1 MLLSVLSV
9 LSGAQGVVTTVA
21 RLGGLTGSV
30 VGGFVLKYQG
40 PTVLYRG
47 AGCLVLLAGTLY
59 VMSDK
64 WCGSESELASGRDKG
79 VYVEMKEDVAEVV
92 AVNEDGR
99 RIETKEGEALMQQ

>member
-64 WCGSESELASGRDKG
+64 WCGSESGLASDKG